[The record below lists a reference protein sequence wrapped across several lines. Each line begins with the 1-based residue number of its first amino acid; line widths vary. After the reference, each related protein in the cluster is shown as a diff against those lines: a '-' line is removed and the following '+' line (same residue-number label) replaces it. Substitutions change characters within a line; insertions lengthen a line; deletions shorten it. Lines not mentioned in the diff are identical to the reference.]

1 MALGDKLPVVMGK
14 EKAVANGVATLD
26 SDGKLAESQRP
37 TTDPA
42 PTQDSDNPVQS
53 GGVYTALAGKADL
66 TLSNLSNRQRA
77 LWNIGG
83 RPNRNLLDNWYFVGG
98 GSQQGGGQF
107 PINQRGETSYT
118 SLNQQIYTVDRWF
131 STASGSFSVTSQGLS
146 LVGNCALFQR
156 LEPSRIPDDAHITF
170 SVLWDDGELTVCSG
184 TKYEQGTKAESDR
197 TISFGYDS
205 VTYSGIIWVYIAST
219 TTSTKTIVAAK
230 LELGSHQT
238 LARQDADGNWVL
250 LDPPPN
256 FQQELAKCQRYLL
269 ILSGFGWIGS
279 GVVDDTSTGQFFL
292 PTPVSMRI
300 TPTMAGLFRIYNN
313 INNFQVTTA
322 TASGHT
328 ENGINGMITFTGGT
342 FQVGDAFCC
351 WLNTNEKLMLSAEL

>member
-1 MALGDKLPVVMGK
+1 MYMTIEKRLSLLEQQMAAQV
-14 EKAVANGVATLD
+14 
-26 SDGKLAESQRP
+26 P
-37 TTDPA
+37 T
-42 PTQDSDNPVQS
+42 PTEYYTSRWSGEEIDNRIAS
-53 GGVYTALAGKADL
+53 
-66 TLSNLSNRQRA
+66 LSNQ
-77 LWNIGG
+77 
-83 RPNRNLLDNWYFVGG
+83 NLLDNWYFVGG

-256 FQQELAKCQRYLL
+256 FQQESLKCKYYAN
-269 ILSGFGWIGS
+269 IGTFVSGPPYYINADQIHFI
-279 GVVDDTSTGQFFL
+279 VPAPPHRAIV
-292 PTPVSMRI
+292 PT
-300 TPTMAGLFRIYNN
+300 IYNP
-313 INNFQVTTA
+313 
-322 TASGHT
+322 SGIFVHNGLT
-328 ENGINGMITFTGGT
+328 QQQTGFSFIMDENVREN
-342 FQVGDAFCC
+342 QFCIIC
-351 WLNTNEKLMLSAEL
+351 IKANHGLDRTCYIEFNSAGFSMDL

>member
-1 MALGDKLPVVMGK
+1 MTIEERLSLLEQQIAAQV
-14 EKAVANGVATLD
+14 
-26 SDGKLAESQRP
+26 P
-37 TTDPA
+37 T
-42 PTQDSDNPVQS
+42 PTEYYTSRWSGEEIDNRIAS
-53 GGVYTALAGKADL
+53 
-66 TLSNLSNRQRA
+66 LSNQ
-77 LWNIGG
+77 
-83 RPNRNLLDNWYFVGG
+83 NLLDNWYFVGG

-205 VTYSGIIWVYIAST
+205 VTHSGIIWVYIAST

-230 LELGSHQT
+230 LELGSQQT
-238 LARQDADGNWVL
+238 LARQDEEGNWVL
-250 LDPPPN
+250 LDAPPN

-279 GVVDDTSTGQFFL
+279 GICDGAASGQFFL
-292 PTPVSMRI
+292 PTPVPMRI
-300 TPTMAGLFRIYNN
+300 VPTVSGPMRIYNPPTN
-313 INNFQVTTA
+313 IQVSA
-322 TASGHT
+322 FVV
-328 ENGINGMITFTGGT
+328 NGMSGNGVNGYLNFTGGT
-342 FQVGDAFCC
+342 LQQGDPFFCH
-351 WLNTNEKLMLSAEL
+351 LSATEKLILSAEL

>member
-1 MALGDKLPVVMGK
+1 MTIEERLSLLEQQIAAQV
-14 EKAVANGVATLD
+14 
-26 SDGKLAESQRP
+26 P
-37 TTDPA
+37 T
-42 PTQDSDNPVQS
+42 PTEYYTSRWSGEEIDNRIAS
-53 GGVYTALAGKADL
+53 
-66 TLSNLSNRQRA
+66 LSNQ
-77 LWNIGG
+77 
-83 RPNRNLLDNWYFVGG
+83 NLLDNWYFVGG

-300 TPTMAGLFRIYNN
+300 TPTMAGLFSIYNH

-322 TASGHT
+322 TAAGHT